1 MKLNFCKAPNTDGP
15 VFEITGHK
23 LRKGYVL
30 CDEKGNTGDEKGNT
44 GDDKPAAPPPRARKA
59 AAPEAPAVVPDVFA
73 QE

>member
-30 CDEKGNTGDEKGNT
+30 CDEKGNTGDEK
-44 GDDKPAAPPPRARKA
+44 PAAPPRARKA
-59 AAPEAPAVVPDVFA
+59 AAPEAPVVVPDVFA